1 MQQMMMKQLKE
12 MEKELDE
19 ELPERDVEREKQQLI
34 NQLKGL
40 KKEDIISK
48 PENYTLWKRIK
59 RTIGF

>member
-1 MQQMMMKQLKE
+1 MSLEYVWK
-12 MEKELDE
+12 
-19 ELPERDVEREKQQLI
+19 
-34 NQLKGL
+34 LKGL